1 MNDTMGPVLPPG
13 VSVAPGVTQ
22 SDLVELLSEHA
33 RQLIGV
39 TIPGESRQASA
50 LRAVVLVGASFVVG
64 DDGPLPVAFG
74 ASLTDGNE
82 ISRGCLRKL
91 AQRLRMIADGL
102 EKEAP

>member
-1 MNDTMGPVLPPG
+1 
-13 VSVAPGVTQ
+13 
-22 SDLVELLSEHA
+22 
-33 RQLIGV
+33 
-39 TIPGESRQASA
+39 
-50 LRAVVLVGASFVVG
+50 VVG